1 MKYLIDFFNHIIF
14 VCAFLSPVSK
24 VTKQSQN
31 FQDIVKTLDDVSEGL
46 ALFGD
51 FTDWQIDC
59 AHIFSGYSAGSG
71 NTLWLTPRCNVLL
84 LQVFAGHIPL
94 ALIAS

>member
-1 MKYLIDFFNHIIF
+1 MKYLIDFFNNIIF

-59 AHIFSGYSAGSG
+59 AHFFF
-71 NTLWLTPRCNVLL
+71 WLLCRVRPHSLVDPPDAMSCCCKCLL
-84 LQVFAGHIPL
+84 AIYHSP
-94 ALIAS
+94 

>member
-31 FQDIVKTLDDVSEGL
+31 FQDIVKTS
-46 ALFGD
+46 
-51 FTDWQIDC
+51 
-59 AHIFSGYSAGSG
+59 
-71 NTLWLTPRCNVLL
+71 
-84 LQVFAGHIPL
+84 
-94 ALIAS
+94 